1 MLFEDSSFDFSV
13 NQIPIDTTGVPR
25 AKPTI
30 YYVDASIGSGKSFAL
45 VQYLK
50 SSPRPATIGTQT
62 NDLSIQFEADL
73 TGEWLAAKAIYRDKK
88 MTTRELD
95 DDSPA
100 SSLQRYK
107 DGCKA
112 NFPFL
117 ITNYD
122 VAATAKENTHN
133 RDLFN
138 DEIVPVYERH
148 QIDSVEF
155 SQKLVADYLEPVN
168 NGNSEF
174 VRIKRTT
181 KLRKFVQNNFQDK
194 LIGNPHQTIKDAL
207 KRADDADYDVYVNRE
222 HLADFKE
229 ENRGWI
235 SLHAI
240 MKPSRFAQYRT
251 VTMLGANFKDSLMY
265 HLWKDLVDFKP
276 HPDIVADY
284 HDIRDKA
291 HLVDLYAFIH
301 NDISSTLLK
310 KIGRQNYY
318 NECEQAVAAI
328 IGDAEHIYCMN
339 NESQGENHK
348 WNLPNGA
355 RLSPD
360 PRGINAFADRHVAVH
375 MAALNDHPDTFGF
388 LYRMFGIEDVDV
400 KRANTYER
408 VYQFAGRISIRVKY
422 ANDRIIIIVSDLGMA
437 LFLQEKFGSAE
448 PKVLKLDLTKYM
460 QQSKPNGRPK
470 TNQKT
475 SDEKRAYNAA
485 RQAAYRAKKKEAA
498 AIAP

>member
-1 MLFEDSSFDFSV
+1 MLFEDSSFDFV
-13 NQIPIDTTGVPR
+13 VDQISIDPTGLPD
-25 AKPTI
+25 AKPTF

-50 SSPRPATIGTQT
+50 KSPHPATIGTQT
-62 NDLSIQFEADL
+62 NDLSVQFEADM

-88 MTTRELD
+88 TTTRELD
-95 DDSPA
+95 SGTPE

-112 NFPFL
+112 DFPFL

-122 VAATAKENTHN
+122 VAATTKENTHN

-155 SQKLVADYLEPVN
+155 SQRLVADYIEPVD

-174 VRIKRTT
+174 VRIKRTK
-181 KLRKFVQNNFQDK
+181 KLRNFVQNNFQDK

-240 MKPSRFAQYRT
+240 MKPSRFAHYRT

-265 HLWKDLVDFKP
+265 HLWKDLVNFKP

-301 NDISSTLLK
+301 NDISATQLN

-318 NECEQAVAAI
+318 NECEQAVASL
-328 IGDAEHIYCMN
+328 IGDDEHIYCMN
-339 NESQGENHK
+339 NEAPGEKHK

-388 LYRMFGIEDVDV
+388 LYRMFGIEAVDV
-400 KRANTYER
+400 KRATTYER
-408 VYQFAGRISIRVKY
+408 VYQFAGRISIRVKN
-422 ANDRIIIIVSDLGMA
+422 ATDRTVIFVSDLGMA
-437 LFLQEKFGSAE
+437 RFLQEKFGCAE
-448 PKVLKLDLTKYM
+448 PKLLNLDLMKYT
-460 QQSKPNGRPK
+460 QPSKPNGRPK
-470 TNQKT
+470 TKQMTPN
-475 SDEKRAYNAA
+475 EKRTYDAA
-485 RQAAYRAKKKEAA
+485 RKAAWRAKQKELAA
-498 AIAP
+498 VAP